1 MGYFLF
7 LFIFNEILTILLFDF
22 TSFSDPMMSVFSC
35 FLLFKYRVLEG
46 TGILLKPKKL
56 SRLRDQVTRFS
67 DQRLRLFAQ

>member
-1 MGYFLF
+1 
-7 LFIFNEILTILLFDF
+7 
-22 TSFSDPMMSVFSC
+22 MMSVFSC